1 MEDKCELVTINDRL
15 GLLSQPLVSTM
26 SHAGSTEGPRKPHD
40 ASVKASEILQC
51 PEWQVFWCCDFL
63 ACVNS

>member
-26 SHAGSTEGPRKPHD
+26 SHAGSTEGPRNHTM
-40 ASVKASEILQC
+40 LQLKLLKYC
-51 PEWQVFWCCDFL
+51 NVLNGRFFGAVTFL
-63 ACVNS
+63 HV